1 MPSSLDTKAAD
12 DADVPDFG
20 VCLVQFTQLLGG
32 GTGVRASGIL
42 SGRAIRHG
50 QETTLLF
57 DYHPLSPQGHV
68 AGGPSAARRPS
79 SGEKWPRGVRACTCG
94 MIVAHSRLI
103 LTYASLSALEPNP
116 LCAQAAGVS
125 GKGKKADKITGRL
138 EKCARNTQELSQ
150 SKKRLLAIYGI
161 SRSHPLYLLL
171 AFSNPSTPESSDHL
185 PRCGASL
192 PAWSNAGEI
201 GGFGSGSLEQPRQ
214 WPGAQWAGRFPWE
227 CRASQSRQACPEEA
241 RGPSGGTAKGPL

>member
-1 MPSSLDTKAAD
+1 MGDRGGAWGCALGFDGAFRALRDAGWGQSGGCRRLRHTCVAGVLGAARALWGSGPGTKLPSSLDTKAAD

-150 SKKRLLAIYGI
+150 SKKDS
-161 SRSHPLYLLL
+161 SRDRNQYKL
-171 AFSNPSTPESSDHL
+171 
-185 PRCGASL
+185 
-192 PAWSNAGEI
+192 
-201 GGFGSGSLEQPRQ
+201 
-214 WPGAQWAGRFPWE
+214 
-227 CRASQSRQACPEEA
+227 
-241 RGPSGGTAKGPL
+241 